1 MIFSSLLLNE
11 KSLTGV
17 IKFKKKILLL
27 HGYNKNK
34 KDMYVLRDNL
44 VDLGYE
50 VILTELPLLF
60 RSVKHCA
67 DIFAEQLKKI
77 TTDLNNGEKL
87 SLVGHSTGGIVIR
100 KVIKDPEIRP
110 YIDRCVFI
118 STPHKGSRLAD
129 KTAKISKIFINL
141 FKPVKSITT
150 ESIEKMDLKTPP
162 GIEIGAIAG
171 SKSNLF
177 LGRFIRG
184 ENDGR
189 IRVKSVRCSDLKD
202 FMVLPYGHKEIHHQ
216 LETAK
221 LVDHF
226 LREGKFD

>member
-1 MIFSSLLLNE
+1 M
-11 KSLTGV
+11 
-17 IKFKKKILLL
+17 IKFKKKVLLL

-44 VDLGYE
+44 ADLDYE
-50 VILTELPLLF
+50 VILAELPLLF
-60 RSVKHCA
+60 RSVQYCA
-67 DIFAEQLKKI
+67 EIFAEKLREITADLKS
-77 TTDLNNGEKL
+77 GEKL

-100 KVIKDPEIRP
+100 KVIKDPLIKR

-129 KTAKISKIFINL
+129 KAAKISKTFINL

-150 ESIEKMDLKTPP
+150 ESIEKMDLIRPAE
-162 GIEIGAIAG
+162 IEIGAIAG

-184 ENDGR
+184 DNDGR
-189 IRVKSVRCSDLKD
+189 ISVESVRCSDLKD
-202 FMVLPYGHKEIHHQ
+202 FKVLPYGHKEIHYQ
-216 LETAK
+216 LETAQ
-221 LVDHF
+221 LVDNF